1 MQPRRQRIPTQP
13 SKLPKN
19 TPKNTRETSKKD
31 SCFTVNIQNFFFWKY
46 FPKKILHLDRFLIST
61 RLFLK
66 NHQTHTAQES
76 QKKIL
81 TNTKTPHF
89 SLATKQ
95 NTSALRGTR
104 AEERIPERETYRK
117 HLGPRNRTNQ
127 PTEPTP
133 THQPNHTTQK
143 ENNDLQTQENKI
155 DQGNKRIRGGQ
166 KNRGLKKIRGL
177 KKNQGGLWYQ
187 HRGRRLVLG
196 VQRGSKSTWGEG
208 GIGKW
213 AGDAKRPAVWVWF
226 WRCYGLWP

>member
-1 MQPRRQRIPTQP
+1 MPKPTMQPRIQSIPTQP

-31 SCFTVNIQNFFFWKY
+31 SCFTANIQNFFFWKY

-61 RLFLK
+61 RLFPK
-66 NHQTHTAQES
+66 NHQTHTAQEA

-117 HLGPRNRTNQ
+117 HLGPRNN
-127 PTEPTP
+127 
-133 THQPNHTTQK
+133 HQPNHRTNSNSPTNPLNTKHNTERKQRSPNSG
-143 ENNDLQTQENKI
+143 EQNRPWEQNRPGAD
-155 DQGNKRIRGGQ
+155 R
-166 KNRGLKKIRGL
+166 KNRGLKK
-177 KKNQGGLWYQ
+177 
-187 HRGRRLVLG
+187 
-196 VQRGSKSTWGEG
+196 SG
-208 GIGKW
+208 GIMVSTSRAVIGVGHP
-213 AGDAKRPAVWVWF
+213 AGQQINLGR
-226 WRCYGLWP
+226 GGG